1 MSTTPYR
8 VFGVENSPFSVKV
21 RSYFRYKGIPHE
33 WIVRNIATMPEY
45 QKHAKLPI
53 VPLVV
58 AADGTAMQDSTPI
71 MEALEAQFPE
81 PSTHPESEP
90 NRFLSLLLEEF
101 GDEWGNKWM
110 LHYRWARE
118 ADQVAASNRLVAEMM
133 PDVPDAERE
142 ETAKGIAERMV
153 GRVWFVGSNE
163 VTAAQIEDSYVEG
176 LEMLEAHLSNRAY
189 LFGDYPVFADFG
201 LWGQLYNC
209 LVDPTPGGLLREKAP
224 SVVAWIE
231 RMLEPKGEGPP
242 VMTESFE
249 TLAPTLLPYVKR
261 MCGDLFLPWS
271 EANARALA
279 AGDENYDVELDGRTW
294 TQKPVK
300 YQAKSL
306 GVIRE
311 KYAAVVDKTALDPV
325 LEETGCL
332 RWLAT

>member
-1 MSTTPYR
+1 MSVSPYR

-58 AADGTAMQDSTPI
+58 GADDSAMQDSTPI
-71 MEALEAQFPE
+71 MEALELRFPE
-81 PSTHPESEP
+81 PSAHPASEP
-90 NRFLSLLLEEF
+90 SRFLSLLLEEF

-118 ADQVAASNRLVAEMM
+118 ADQHAASTRLVREMM
-133 PDVPDAERE
+133 PDTPEAERE
-142 ETAKGIAERMV
+142 ATARGIAERMV

-163 VTAAQIEDSYVEG
+163 VTAAQIEESYVEG
-176 LEMLEAHLSNRAY
+176 LALLEAHLTNRPF
-189 LFGDYPVFADFG
+189 LFGGRPVFADFG
-201 LWGQLYNC
+201 LWGELYNC
-209 LVDPTPGGLLREKAP
+209 LADPTPGGILRDKAP
-224 SVVAWIE
+224 SVVGWIA
-231 RMLEPKGEGPP
+231 RMLEPEGQGEL
-242 VMTESFE
+242 ESFDA
-249 TLAPTLLPYVKR
+249 LAPTLLPYVKR

-271 EANARALA
+271 DANARALA
-279 AGDENYDVELDGRTW
+279 AGVEDYDVELDGRTW

-306 GVIRE
+306 GAIRQR
-311 KYAAVVDKTALDPV
+311 YAEVADKAALDPV
-325 LEETGCL
+325 LEEVGCL
-332 RWLAT
+332 RWLAS